1 MNTLLIVGLII
12 IIVVIALITYFILG
26 KKEGI
31 KDGNYVIRE
40 GDRNKAY
47 IKVSNDNVELGDY
60 FNDLPNKKMNFKL
73 IKTGM
78 NFKFGEKELPLF
90 ETSVPIDN
98 RITYL
103 AQSLDDSIFILTKD
117 TNGSLIVSPLKLV
130 PTLRI

>member
-1 MNTLLIVGLII
+1 MNTLLIIVGLII
-12 IIVVIALITYFILG
+12 LIVVIALVAYFMLG
-26 KKEGI
+26 NKGI

-47 IKVSNDNVELGDY
+47 IKVSKDNVELGHY
-60 FNDLPNKKMNFKL
+60 FDDLPNKKMDFKL

-78 NFKFGEKELPLF
+78 TFKFDEKELPLF
-90 ETSVPIDN
+90 EASTPIDN
-98 RITYL
+98 RTSYF

-117 TNGSLIVSPLKLV
+117 TTGSLIVAPVKLV